1 MRIKDRVKPKAPPV
15 APGVYMA
22 ICVGV
27 IDLGEQ
33 YSDRFKSY
41 SNKVLFVFELC
52 GEHITVDGKQ
62 QPRQLSREFTISAS
76 KKGALRPFLENWNG
90 ESYSDDAFGELDL
103 FAQIGKPC
111 QIQVALNE
119 TKEYANVTNVMQVPK
134 GYTPPEAESTPFL
147 WDMEDWN
154 EQAFQDL
161 PAWAKEKIQKSTQYQ
176 KDHVPTDAV
185 TVSPAGGEKEANPI

>member
-33 YSDRFKSY
+33 YSERFKSY

-76 KKGALRPFLENWNG
+76 KKATE
-90 ESYSDDAFGELDL
+90 
-103 FAQIGKPC
+103 
-111 QIQVALNE
+111 
-119 TKEYANVTNVMQVPK
+119 VP
-134 GYTPPEAESTPFL
+134 P
-147 WDMEDWN
+147 
-154 EQAFQDL
+154 
-161 PAWAKEKIQKSTQYQ
+161 
-176 KDHVPTDAV
+176 
-185 TVSPAGGEKEANPI
+185 